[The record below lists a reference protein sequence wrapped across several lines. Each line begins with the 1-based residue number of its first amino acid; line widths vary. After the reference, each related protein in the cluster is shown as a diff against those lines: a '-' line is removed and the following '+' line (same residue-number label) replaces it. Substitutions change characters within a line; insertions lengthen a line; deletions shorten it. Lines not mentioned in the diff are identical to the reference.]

1 MNNDR
6 CHGNLRSLLRQ
17 EWTALN
23 KLHRYQPLDY
33 IKDYFGVKIALYFAW
48 LGFYTHTL
56 LFASVVGCLCFF
68 YSVLSLPTHI
78 PSKEICSG
86 TFNVTMCPI
95 CDHSGEHS
103 CGYWYLGETC
113 LHSKAAY
120 LFDNSTTVFFAM
132 FMSLW
137 AALFLETWK
146 RYSAEITHR
155 WDLTGF
161 DHQEEH
167 PRPQYFARLA
177 HITTKRVRDIISLC
191 YYLIELTIV
200 HLFAGECCDSD
211 VGASGAILAKQVP
224 CRPPVRFADLIPRLS
239 GPCGSLWCH
248 SLPNVSS
255 SIALYPPRQYG
266 DDQRFTHHN
275 SDGRFHQLVLHY
287 ALQPPLRTVRRVE
300 FPAR

>member
-68 YSVLSLPTHI
+68 YSVLSLPAHI
-78 PSKEICSG
+78 PSREICSG

-120 LFDNSTTVFFAM
+120 LFDNSTTVFFAV

-137 AALFLETWK
+137 AALFLEMWK

-177 HITTKRVRDIISLC
+177 HITTKRVRRIVS
-191 YYLIELTIV
+191 YANLIVFTKL
-200 HLFAGECCDSD
+200 
-211 VGASGAILAKQVP
+211 
-224 CRPPVRFADLIPRLS
+224 
-239 GPCGSLWCH
+239 
-248 SLPNVSS
+248 VS
-255 SIALYPPRQYG
+255 
-266 DDQRFTHHN
+266 
-275 SDGRFHQLVLHY
+275 
-287 ALQPPLRTVRRVE
+287 
-300 FPAR
+300 